1 MSASRAGG
9 HVPRTGERV
18 ARKSASRAC
27 FCVTGKFFTNRFL
40 FRENACRAARFGR
53 MQTVAARA
61 VAVDTEGVCEDTAA
75 VTVLSVGLPVVMTTR
90 DSEHTFE
97 LRLRCPTVESR
108 HWFALLCGLASIACV
123 CLALQHADASTEDPF
138 PRVFRGLAIML
149 LLIAAR
155 VASDVAFFLL
165 DRVRAFTALFLPT
178 PSDPAFPTKLLCCV
192 CCVASLLSIFIMQ
205 GKEELCSNRCIP
217 VGEPYTQQR
226 AWAVYE
232 YHHNHQCDDGGYGL
246 LDRLLTTQ
254 ARHAV
259 SSACPFG
266 TDCEDCG
273 SRMPMPL
280 RPIKAI
286 AAMMAACALAL
297 YSPYSLSGISS
308 LAVGLMDRHPK
319 SAVMAL
325 AASFLGLI
333 LAIIAGAGMSYE
345 VTAVTAMG
353 SPSLALSQLPR
364 VCLTVVTPP
373 PRAGYN

>member
-1 MSASRAGG
+1 
-9 HVPRTGERV
+9 
-18 ARKSASRAC
+18 
-27 FCVTGKFFTNRFL
+27 
-40 FRENACRAARFGR
+40 

-108 HWFALLCGLASIACV
+108 HWFALLCCLASIACV

-217 VGEPYTQQR
+217 VGEPYTNAR
-226 AWAVYE
+226 AWEVYE
-232 YHHNHQCDDGGYGL
+232 YTHNHLCDDGGYGL

-325 AASFLGLI
+325 AGAFLGLI

-345 VTAVTAMG
+345 YIWPLSTQTNPWTWPPIPPRVGRTSPPPPAPDTTEPNSPPLQVRLSPP
-353 SPSLALSQLPR
+353 SPSPS
-364 VCLTVVTPP
+364 PP
-373 PRAGYN
+373 SRPGWCRSSRASST